1 MKPMTSSSTKFQ
13 TTPPAVKEPVKVLLL
28 ENIHQSAH
36 ELFRSRSFEIETR
49 SSALKEDELIAALAG
64 VDVVGIRSKTH
75 VTARVLE
82 KADKLLAIGCFCI
95 GTNQVDLDAAN
106 RRGVPVFNAPF
117 SNTRSV
123 AEMIIAECV
132 MLARQLGDRSR
143 EVHAGTWK
151 KVSKACYEIRGKTL
165 GLIGYGHIGQQLGV
179 LAEAMGMRVVYYD
192 IAQKLP
198 MGNNR
203 PLPTLQALLAESD
216 YVSLHV
222 PATPETHKMIGAA
235 ELAHMRKGSYLLNAS
250 RGTVVV
256 IPALAE
262 ALKSG
267 HLAGAA
273 IDVYPEEPESNSD
286 GFHTELQ
293 KLPNVILTPHIGGST
308 EEAQEAIG
316 REVSRALTQF
326 ATTGATTGAVNFPN
340 VELPPLKG
348 THRVLNVHRNVPG
361 VLRDVNR
368 IVSDVNANI
377 DSQVLS
383 TDANIGYL
391 IMDLSQDVSAEVSRR
406 IGALETSIRTRVL
419 Y

>member
-1 MKPMTSSSTKFQ
+1 MTSSSTKFQ

-151 KVSKACYEIRGKTL
+151 KVSKACYEIRGKTI

-203 PLPTLQALLAESD
+203 PLPTLEALLAESD